1 MQHFL
6 LSAAARTLS
15 LKAVFKMGEDKA
27 YATFCE
33 MRWAENDGEAVC
45 PRCACTETYN
55 ITSRRRFKCVACHH
69 QFSVTSG
76 TIFASRKLSFTDLLA
91 AIVIFVNGAKGVS
104 ALQVSRDLDVQY
116 KTAFVLSHKLR
127 EAMARED
134 ATQRL
139 SGVVE
144 VDGAYFGG
152 YVKPA
157 NVKADRRDRRFK
169 LHQSGKRQ
177 NVVVIRERAGDMLT
191 FVGKSEA
198 EGVAHVAARVDA
210 DAVIHADEATHWDA
224 LHSRF
229 VAHRINH
236 SEAYSLNGAC
246 TNQAESFFSRLRRAE
261 IGTHHHIAGPY
272 LNAYASEMAWREDN
286 RRESNGTQAGMVLEA
301 AMDAPVSRTWA
312 GVLAASG
319 LKGRGQKTAPKVL
332 ISSSHTGFG
341 WSV

>member
-15 LKAVFKMGEDKA
+15 LKAVFQMGEDKA
-27 YATFCE
+27 YETFRQ
-33 MRWAENDGEAVC
+33 MRWPETEGEAVC
-45 PRCACTETYN
+45 PRCGCVESYD
-55 ITSRRRFKCVACHH
+55 ISSRRRFKCVACHH

-127 EAMARED
+127 EATARED
-134 ATQRL
+134 AGQRL
-139 SGVVE
+139 NGVVE

-157 NVKADRRDRRFK
+157 NRKVDRVDRRTLLAK
-169 LHQSGKRQ
+169 NGKRQ
-177 NVVVIRERAGDMLT
+177 SVIVARERNGDMLT

-198 EGVAHVAARVDA
+198 EGVAAVADCVEPT
-210 DAVIHADEATHWDA
+210 AVIHADEASHWDA
-224 LHSRF
+224 LHARYDAF
-229 VAHRINH
+229 RVNH

-261 IGTHHHIAGPY
+261 VGTHHHIAGPY
-272 LNAYASEMAWREDN
+272 LNAYAGEMAWREDN
-286 RRESNGTQAGMVLEA
+286 RRVANGSQAMLVAES
-301 AMDAPVSRTWA
+301 AMASPVSRAWK
-312 GVLAASG
+312 GYWQRAA
-319 LKGRGQKTAPKVL
+319 
-332 ISSSHTGFG
+332 
-341 WSV
+341 